1 MRGRPLAAAALALA
15 AALLAGACSCTCA
28 GGNDGAVPER
38 TATPG
43 APTATAP
50 APVIP
55 PYPPPAPAEPSA
67 TEVPPPPLPAPE
79 RELLD
84 AYARYWEFY
93 SEALLSLDGSRLGE
107 VMTGP
112 RLERAREEIARL
124 RAAGHAVR
132 VDVESAPIVGML
144 RGEEAVIVD
153 RYRNQ
158 SYLVDATSGRP
169 VAARG
174 VANTVHA
181 TVSLLREEGSW
192 KVRDSRREE
201 QAR

>member
-1 MRGRPLAAAALALA
+1 MRRVLASLVLCTLALAVSACSCAGEPQEPTRGQARTQPAAAAEP
-15 AALLAGACSCTCA
+15 T
-28 GGNDGAVPER
+28 P
-38 TATPG
+38 ATL
-43 APTATAP
+43 
-50 APVIP
+50 
-55 PYPPPAPAEPSA
+55 PYPPPEAEPPA
-67 TEVPPPPLPAPE
+67 AEVRPAPPPPAE
-79 RELLD
+79 QELLR
-84 AYARYWEFY
+84 AYARYWELY
-93 SEALLSLDGSRLGE
+93 AEALLALDPSRLPE

-132 VDVESAPIVGML
+132 VDVESSPIVGML

-158 SYLVDATSGRP
+158 SYLVDAGSGRP
-169 VAARG
+169 IAARG
-174 VANTVHA
+174 VANSVHV